1 MEYLFN
7 YLLAKGNLKASVG
20 PKGLFNIK
28 ITDTSVNVSTELGS
42 VNRNRNYGR
51 STNGDVE
58 FGYQNVQDATENQS
72 IGDNIES
79 TYVQFMNRAIE
90 NELIDNSY
98 NGLVGCLRSEI
109 ESTFDMPAYIKSS
122 DMVIENT
129 KSQLTVSLVNTQ
141 TWKSNDSPI
150 VSTAADRQK
159 KIRFVGFR
167 QNKSGNG
174 SYKLKVSVVLA
185 KQPAWQCD
193 VVAQKPGKR
202 IIIENVNFHAQNIV
216 ATAVM
221 ERVPQ
226 QNGIYKFHV
235 NDASVKLEGLRYDI
249 GKFDV
254 TDNTN
259 EKLAKEVGQNLSE
272 ILENGMS
279 AAFLQQL
286 YHQQRMC
293 QLNQIDCVK
302 CNRFNDNL

>member
-7 YLLAKGNLKASVG
+7 YLLTKGNLKASVG

-28 ITDTSVNVSTELGS
+28 ITDTNVNVSTELGS

-51 STNGDVE
+51 STNEDVE

-79 TYVQFMNRAIE
+79 KYVQFMNRAIE
-90 NELIDNSY
+90 SEMIDNSY
-98 NGLVGCLRSEI
+98 SGLVGCLRSEI

-141 TWKSNDSPI
+141 TWKSNDNPNI
-150 VSTAADRQK
+150 GTAADRQK

-167 QNKSGNG
+167 QNKFGNG

-185 KQPAWQCD
+185 KQPSWQCD

-202 IIIENVNFHAQNIV
+202 IIIDNVNFRAQNIV

-235 NDASVKLEGLRYDI
+235 TDASVKLEGLRYDI
-249 GKFDV
+249 GKFDL

-272 ILENGMS
+272 ILESGMS
-279 AAFLQQL
+279 AALLQQL

-293 QLNQIDCVK
+293 QQNQFDCVK

>member
-1 MEYLFN
+1 M
-7 YLLAKGNLKASVG
+7 G

-28 ITDTSVNVSTELGS
+28 ITDTSVNVSTDLGS
-42 VNRNRNYGR
+42 VNRNRYYGR

-58 FGYQNVQDATENQS
+58 FGYQNVQDATDYKLV
-72 IGDNIES
+72 GDNIES
-79 TYVQFMNRAIE
+79 KYVQFVNRAIE
-90 NELIDNSY
+90 SEMIDNSY
-98 NGLVGCLRSEI
+98 SGLVGCLRSEI
-109 ESTFDMPAYIKSS
+109 ESTFDIPAHIKYT

-141 TWKSNDSPI
+141 TWKSKDSPTI
-150 VSTAADRQK
+150 STAADRQK
-159 KIRFVGFR
+159 KIRFFGFR

-202 IIIENVNFHAQNIV
+202 IIIDNVNFRAQTIV

-221 ERVPQ
+221 ERVQQ

-259 EKLAKEVGQNLSE
+259 EKLAKEVGENLPE

-279 AAFLQQL
+279 AALLQQL
-286 YHQQRMC
+286 YHQQRMY
-293 QLNQIDCVK
+293 QQNQIDYVK